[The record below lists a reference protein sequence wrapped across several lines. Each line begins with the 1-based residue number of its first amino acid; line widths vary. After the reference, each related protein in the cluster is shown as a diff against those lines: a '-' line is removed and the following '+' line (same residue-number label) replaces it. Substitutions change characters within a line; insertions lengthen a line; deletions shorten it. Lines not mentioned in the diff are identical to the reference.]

1 MSEATN
7 ILFVLNGHKYVS
19 YFFEPIA
26 QYARS
31 QGLKVGLAM
40 PLSGLYEEKNW
51 PLDHKIRHFKAVER
65 IKQIF
70 GFFSEIFQASFVAS
84 KTHIL
89 HAVTTHMIFLLLLRL
104 SIRQER
110 FSGIFVMHFIGLG
123 RALGGA
129 GILSIIIRV
138 LFKLIWMLRRRKG
151 LVYRCIYLN
160 EDDLRVLK
168 SVFGAKHI
176 KYYKVPGA
184 GVRKDRFQ
192 FHEKSLSQ
200 PIRLLFLGRLIKE
213 KGIERFI
220 RLIEDINRMTDITVS
235 GEVVGGFENPA
246 YEAEIK
252 KSVKER
258 KLTDLVNF
266 VGEVKEPNAYF
277 QNAHFFIF
285 PSYYGEG
292 VPTVLLESQ
301 YCGTPC
307 LASNIAGCREAV
319 SDGVTGRLVPSASAE
334 DWFSV
339 FMKILEEMDYQEMC
353 IQAHRMVSEKFDAQ
367 LLAMQ
372 TIDWLILEH
381 EKNMLGTGHVVFD

>member
-1 MSEATN
+1 
-7 ILFVLNGHKYVS
+7 
-19 YFFEPIA
+19 
-26 QYARS
+26 
-31 QGLKVGLAM
+31 LKVGLAM

-51 PLDHKIRHFKAVER
+51 PLDNKIRRFKAVTS
-65 IKQIF
+65 ISQIF
-70 GFFSEIFQASFVAS
+70 GFFSEVFQAPFVAS
-84 KTHIL
+84 KTRIL

-110 FSGIFVMHFIGLG
+110 FSGMFVMHFIGLG

-129 GILSIIIRV
+129 GILSFIIRAF
-138 LFKLIWMLRRRKG
+138 FKLIWMLRRRKG
-151 LVYRCIYLN
+151 LIYRCIYLN
-160 EDDLRVLK
+160 EDDLSILK
-168 SVFGAKHI
+168 SVFGTNHI

-184 GVRKDRFQ
+184 GIRKERFQ
-192 FHEKSLSQ
+192 FHEKSVAQ

-220 RLIEDINRMTDITVS
+220 RLIADINRRTDINVI

-246 YEAEIK
+246 YEVKIK
-252 KSVKER
+252 KSVNAQ
-258 KLTDLVNF
+258 KLNNTVNF
-266 VGEVKEPNAYF
+266 VGEVKKPEAYY

-319 SDGVTGRLVPSASAE
+319 LDGVTGRLVTSASAE
-334 DWFSV
+334 DWFSE
-339 FMKILEEMDYQEMC
+339 FMKILEDMDYKEMC
-353 IQAHRMVSEKFDAQ
+353 TQAHDWVRDRFDAKC
-367 LLAMQ
+367 LATK
-372 TIDWLILEH
+372 TIDWLIMEH
-381 EKNMLGTGHVVFD
+381 ETNKLGTGHAASD